1 MKLVKYLFLMPLLA
15 IAGGASGSAPC
26 KMSKT
31 KAYGIPAVSMENS
44 FLKLTVLPD
53 SNGRIANIK
62 YIPADT
68 ELLRPYRE
76 ERKVIDP
83 LLPKMIS
90 SNLGGY
96 KEWLWGVRP
105 IYNTMKIVGL
115 KSAPKR
121 IELGL
126 DCKYYMSKL
135 LDLKRNI
142 ILNRDSSS
150 ILIKTRLKNIGKKAQ
165 DVKLWV
171 NTIPDTTVKTGST
184 VYPVKGGVKF
194 IDRYSTLY
202 SKEDCLHKFRDNAES
217 NFFAT
222 VAQPWCA
229 RVFEDKNFVMVYS
242 FATQNNSSD
251 MMFYSWKGK
260 SDGIPCITIE
270 TIYPSI
276 KLQPGKT
283 AEYTTKVMVFKGLS
297 NISGLCGDVAID
309 CEVQQEKDE
318 IQAFLTLVSCRK
330 LAANKLRLWLVDS
343 KTNRRVKSSVITKQ
357 VAALQPGDKMKVCF
371 TFPLKDIKRGKYK
384 IAGRFFE
391 YGSFLL
397 LAPDITVNEN

>member
-15 IAGGASGSAPC
+15 IAGGTSDSAPC

-31 KAYGIPAVSMENS
+31 KAYGVPAASMGNN
-44 FLKLTVLPD
+44 FLKLTVLPS
-53 SNGRIANIK
+53 SNGRISNIK

-68 ELLRPYRE
+68 ELLRPYHE

-90 SNLGGY
+90 SNRGGY

-105 IYNTMKIVGL
+105 INNTMEIVGL
-115 KSAPKR
+115 KNTPEQ
-121 IELGL
+121 IDLGL

-142 ILNRDSSS
+142 ILNSDSSS
-150 ILIKTRLKNIGKKAQ
+150 IFIRTKVKNIGKDVQ

-202 SKEDCLHKFRDNAES
+202 SKEDCLHKFKDNAES
-217 NFFAT
+217 NFFAAA
-222 VAQPWCA
+222 AQPWCA
-229 RVFEDKNFVMVYS
+229 RIFEDKNFIMVYS
-242 FATQNNSSD
+242 FTTKNNSSD

-260 SDGIPCITIE
+260 NDGIPCITIE
-270 TIYPSI
+270 TVYPNI

-283 AEYTTKVMVFKGLS
+283 VEYFTKVMVFEGLS
-297 NISGLCGDVAID
+297 NISGLCGDVAIN
-309 CEVQQEKDE
+309 CEVQQEKDK
-318 IQAFLTLVSCRK
+318 IKAFLTLASCRK
-330 LAANKLRLWLVDS
+330 LAVNKFRLWLVDK
-343 KTNRRVKSSVITKQ
+343 KTNRKVKSSIIPRKL
-357 VAALQPGDKMKVCF
+357 AALQPGEKVKLCF
-371 TFPLKDIKRGKYK
+371 NFLLKDIKRGRYK
-384 IAGRFFE
+384 IAGEFLG

-397 LAPDITVNEN
+397 LAPDIIVN